1 MTESV
6 NQTAL
11 AGFIGEIEHQ
21 LDERKVIT
29 ETLRG
34 IYDRA
39 EKAGFV
45 PAFLRT
51 IVKERQMAKDDRH
64 ARYATLDAYRRALGM
79 LDGTPLGEAAMTRA
93 ETEVNGT
100 AAARPMDRLTDPPS
114 TDWPRPFAAQLVHEP
129 KRRGR
134 PRQARPVLFDAA
146 HPQGAP

>member
-1 MTESV
+1 MTESMTGVV

-21 LDERKVIT
+21 LDERKVIS

-39 EKAGFV
+39 KEEGFV
-45 PAFLRT
+45 PAFLRVM
-51 IVKERQMAKDDRH
+51 VKERQMAADDRK
-64 ARYATLDAYRRALGM
+64 ARYATLDGYRRALGM

-100 AAARPMDRLTDPPS
+100 AAARPMDPP
-114 TDWPRPFAAQLVHEP
+114 DWPRPFAAQLVHEP

-146 HPQGAP
+146 HPQGVP